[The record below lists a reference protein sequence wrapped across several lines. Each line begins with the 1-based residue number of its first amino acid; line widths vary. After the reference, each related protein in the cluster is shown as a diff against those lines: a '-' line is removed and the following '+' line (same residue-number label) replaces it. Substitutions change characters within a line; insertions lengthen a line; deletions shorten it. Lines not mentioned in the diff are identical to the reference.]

1 MISNMPPSPFIDLPI
16 SPEDLHQPVTHTE
29 SEVGQTLEAC
39 LWGVRKPVRKQTAPV
54 LKWWDSRVVFFKQ
67 LILNE

>member
-1 MISNMPPSPFIDLPI
+1 MISNMPPSPFIDLPM

-39 LWGVRKPVRKQTAPV
+39 LWGIIKTRPQTNGT
-54 LKWWDSRVVFFKQ
+54 SIEVVGF
-67 LILNE
+67 